1 MGPVYR
7 LTLRQLSGRW
17 RLLITV
23 VLVLLPIV
31 MVGIA
36 TLVDDA
42 PHDGNF
48 GDISAGSA
56 EEIRAA
62 REAEEIADFENFV
75 INGMLVGSIL
85 PLVVLAIA
93 SAAFAN
99 EIEDRTL
106 ANLTLSPIPRWKIV
120 VPKLLGAMTVAL
132 PFIGFSAFATGYIA
146 FDGDMTA
153 VVAVTTGVVV
163 GVALYSSVF
172 IWAGLMTTRAIGFG
186 LLYVFLWE
194 GIFSGFVSGVRFL
207 SIRHYSIALMH
218 GMDDRRFADA
228 DNLSFG
234 VAIGASVAVFAIFLL
249 LSIRRLRRMDVP

>member
-1 MGPVYR
+1 MGSVYR

-17 RLLITV
+17 RLLITILLASLPV
-23 VLVLLPIV
+23 VMGL
-31 MVGIA
+31 IA
-36 TLVDDA
+36 TVVDD
-42 PHDGNF
+42 PPTNREF
-48 GDISAGSA
+48 EDI
-56 EEIRAA
+56 
-62 REAEEIADFENFV
+62 V
-75 INGMLVGSIL
+75 LNGMLAGSIL

-106 ANLTLSPIPRWKIV
+106 ANLTLSPIPRWQIV
-120 VPKLLGAMTVAL
+120 VPKLLGAMTVSM
-132 PFIGFSAFATGYIA
+132 PFIVVSAFITSQLFYK
-146 FDGDMTA
+146 GDTTA
-153 VVAVTTGVVV
+153 VIAVTVGAFV

-194 GIFSGFVSGVRFL
+194 GIFSSFVGGVRFL

-218 GMDDRRFADA
+218 GLDDRRFAES

-234 VAIGASVAVFAIFLL
+234 VAIGASIAVFAIFLL
-249 LSIRRLRRMDVP
+249 LSVRRLRRMDVP

>member
-1 MGPVYR
+1 MSPVYR

-17 RLLITV
+17 RLLITI
-23 VLVLLPIV
+23 VLASLPVIMGV
-31 MVGIA
+31 IA
-36 TLVDDA
+36 TVVDD
-42 PHDGNF
+42 PPSN
-48 GDISAGSA
+48 
-56 EEIRAA
+56 EE
-62 REAEEIADFENFV
+62 FENFV
-75 INGMLVGSIL
+75 INGMLAGSIL

-93 SAAFAN
+93 SAAFVN

-106 ANLTLSPIPRWKIV
+106 ANLTLSPIPRWQIV
-120 VPKLLGAMTVAL
+120 VPKLLGAMTVAV
-132 PFIGFSAFATGYIA
+132 PFVVGSALITSYLY

-153 VVAVTTGVVV
+153 MIAVTVGAFV

-194 GIFSGFVSGVRFL
+194 GLFAGFVSGVRFL
-207 SIRHYSIALMH
+207 SVRHYSIALMH
-218 GMDDRRFADA
+218 GLDDRRFAES

-249 LSIRRLRRMDVP
+249 LSVRRLRRMDVP

>member
-1 MGPVYR
+1 MGSVYR

-17 RLLITV
+17 RLLITIVLASLPV
-23 VLVLLPIV
+23 VMGL
-31 MVGIA
+31 IA
-36 TLVDDA
+36 TMVDD
-42 PHDGNF
+42 PPSN
-48 GDISAGSA
+48 
-56 EEIRAA
+56 E
-62 REAEEIADFENFV
+62 DFEGIV
-75 INGMLVGSIL
+75 INGMLAGSIL

-106 ANLTLSPIPRWKIV
+106 ANLTLSPIPRWQIV
-120 VPKLLGAMTVAL
+120 VPKLLGAMTVAV
-132 PFIGFSAFATGYIA
+132 PFIVGSAFITSQLY

-153 VVAVTTGVVV
+153 VIAVTVGAFV

-194 GIFSGFVSGVRFL
+194 GIFSSFVSGVRFL

-218 GMDDRRFADA
+218 GLDERRFAGS

-234 VAIGASVAVFAIFLL
+234 VAIGASVVVFVLFLL
-249 LSIRRLRRMDVP
+249 LSVRRLRRMDVP

>member
-1 MGPVYR
+1 MGSVYR

-17 RLLITV
+17 RMLITIVLASLPV
-23 VLVLLPIV
+23 VMAVIRTLTDDSAADHQFE
-31 MVGIA
+31 GI
-36 TLVDDA
+36 
-42 PHDGNF
+42 
-48 GDISAGSA
+48 
-56 EEIRAA
+56 
-62 REAEEIADFENFV
+62 V
-75 INGMLVGSIL
+75 INAMLTGSIL

-120 VPKLLGAMTVAL
+120 VPKLLGAMTVAG
-132 PFIGFSAFATGYIA
+132 PFITLSAFVTAYIA
-146 FDGDMTA
+146 FDGDLTA
-153 VVAVTTGVVV
+153 ALAVTVGAVV

-207 SIRHYSIALMH
+207 SIRHYSVALMH
-218 GMDDRRFADA
+218 GLDERRFAEST
-228 DNLSFG
+228 NLSFG

-249 LSIRRLRRMDVP
+249 LSIRRLRSMDVP